1 MFVPTGVKPIDTK
14 EQALK
19 DQYDEWLAR
28 IICYTFSVPPQA
40 LVKEQNRATADTQ
53 KDMSKEEGLIPLM
66 RYQKGVMDGILRDF
80 FDAPDLQFAWA
91 QESATNPEVQA
102 QIDAS
107 DVQAGIRTVDEVREE
122 RGMDALPVDPA
133 AGEPTDSAVP
143 AGEKPQDAALNG
155 QQITALLGVVQA
167 KIPKDTAAAVI
178 TASFPGLSPESVS
191 ALVSGMPAQPDPV
204 PPPPPPG
211 NVPDPKGQASGLP
224 HAPASTDE
232 QSTPA
237 GEPQKMAKAKKAII
251 PIDRNR
257 KSMVKLQAKIKKT
270 VAKFLAGQVLPI
282 AQKLHAIL
290 PESAEKLEKMSREE
304 ALALLQSLDLD
315 WHDLGDDLE
324 TVLAAIAQDG
334 AAQAL
339 AQIGVAATTSIVDQ
353 VNEKAV
359 AWAERHAADLV
370 TNLANTT
377 RDKLRGDLA
386 ASIELGMSV
395 NEIAAVIGKDYAFS
409 EDRAELIAQTERAFA
424 DVAGNMT
431 AYRESGVVSGKEWVL
446 GPEHDDGLDCNCSD
460 NADAGVIGLDE
471 NFPGGEDAPPD
482 HPGCVCDVLPV
493 VVEDEETA

>member
-1 MFVPTGVKPIDTK
+1 
-14 EQALK
+14 
-19 DQYDEWLAR
+19 
-28 IICYTFSVPPQA
+28 
-40 LVKEQNRATADTQ
+40 
-53 KDMSKEEGLIPLM
+53 
-66 RYQKGVMDGILRDF
+66 
-80 FDAPDLQFAWA
+80 
-91 QESATNPEVQA
+91 
-102 QIDAS
+102 
-107 DVQAGIRTVDEVREE
+107 
-122 RGMDALPVDPA
+122 
-133 AGEPTDSAVP
+133 
-143 AGEKPQDAALNG
+143 
-155 QQITALLGVVQA
+155 
-167 KIPKDTAAAVI
+167 
-178 TASFPGLSPESVS
+178 
-191 ALVSGMPAQPDPV
+191 
-204 PPPPPPG
+204 
-211 NVPDPKGQASGLP
+211 
-224 HAPASTDE
+224 
-232 QSTPA
+232 
-237 GEPQKMAKAKKAII
+237 MAKAKKAIV

-257 KSMVKLQAKIKKT
+257 KSVLQLEAKLKKK
-270 VAKFLAGQVLPI
+270 VAKFLAAQVKPI
-282 AQKLHAIL
+282 AAQLHAVL

-304 ALALLQSLDLD
+304 ALALLQSLNLD

-359 AWAERHAADLV
+359 AWAEQHAADLV

-395 NEIAAVIGKDYAFS
+395 NEIAAIIGKDYAFS

-446 GPEHDDGLDCNCSD
+446 GPEHDDALDCNCSD

-493 VVEDEETA
+493 VSEDDSGEKVARIFKAAVIASTKGVTAKAHAATRASLLPEIETLRGELAELSKTIQAEKPIRQVSIQRDETGRVIGATIKENTDGE